1 MAYKNIDINE
11 LGMKQ
16 KIQYKASRV
25 AFFVP
30 RLLTKLA
37 KKVVL
42 NPVTKIVTGN
52 SYEEI
57 KSAATQGV
65 MAYQNELADDMQE
78 EIDNRKEAQEAW
90 SNDSDYMIGNLGKF
104 KAHQSYVNDLE
115 KKQKKLR
122 QSPKKLLVARTY
134 VDVMKSRSKERKEEK
149 KVAKMVKAV
158 IEEYTARQ
166 EIIKAKQLEIDA
178 LKDAL
183 ARAQKEVGDMQG
195 ELNNFAVEN
204 AEIINQ
210 MGDDAEPT
218 VEQTSVQTE
227 APAQDDNMI
236 NLMSSFAQNG
246 GQPIDPA
253 AMAQYGLNTQT
264 GEAVSAEPEKTM

>member
-11 LGMKQ
+11 LGLKQ

-37 KKVVL
+37 KKVIL
-42 NPVTKIVTGN
+42 NPVTKVVTGN

-65 MAYQNELADDMQE
+65 MAYQNEMADDMQE
-78 EIDNRKEAQEAW
+78 EIDARKEAQEDW
-90 SNDSDYMIGNLGKF
+90 QNDSDYMIGDLGKF

-122 QSPKKLLVARTY
+122 QAPKKLLVARTY

-166 EIIKAKQLEIDA
+166 ELIKAKQLEVEA

-195 ELNNFAVEN
+195 ELSNFAVEN

-218 VEQTSVQTE
+218 VTQPE
-227 APAQDDNMI
+227 APAAPTQDDDMI
-236 NLMSSFAQNG
+236 NLMSTFAQNG
-246 GQPIDPA
+246 GQPMDPN
-253 AMAQYGLNTQT
+253 AMAQYGLNTPT
-264 GEAVSAEPEKTM
+264 DEGLEPSKTM